1 MTLLGQVSG
10 AMLFAML
17 AFGPA
22 GAAGLAPPPAVTF
35 PELDPAF
42 SAVREQAFELTKSGT
57 AADVRPLLAEYE
69 RLVRD
74 KHGDESREY
83 LDMLIDSAALASLAD
98 DVDEALS
105 RSRRAVA
112 IARLNAVSFLAYNS
126 FLDVRVRIEDQQSA
140 FRQFVG
146 LASFFR
152 DRVPDPA
159 ALDDEAFRVM
169 QMATLDR
176 TALVWWSRHA
186 APSLGDDELSQRV
199 RFLFWMADM
208 AEPVRRM
215 AEKAGRLLPDF
226 QAAGLVTP
234 DDIAYAN
241 NLIDLVNTLPAT
253 IGVPTVELADHA
265 LPAISGLAEVK
276 ARLGPHDAYVAFFG
290 DENGWM
296 HVFAVTERGH
306 LFVPL
311 DIIAANLFEAVPQ
324 LRAHMG
330 VPAAR
335 SAVAIAPARDD
346 ARMLADAHALYRDLF
361 GPIETIIAS
370 RTRLF
375 ISADADLVK
384 FPFEALVTRA
394 PDAGTTP
401 ASAEWLVRRHAI
413 ALLPALPALMS
424 ETAAAGGDPPSLL
437 AYADPDYAALAGT
450 DLDRYATADISKLEP
465 LPESASE
472 AQRIAATF
480 GAGRSALRLA
490 GEATEPHL
498 LEDSLSGLMEKADV
512 LLFATHGLLPGE
524 TEETLQ
530 PSLAL
535 TPHPGLRAP
544 NLFGDLPGFIESD
557 GMLTATE
564 ISGLKTRA
572 RLVILS
578 ACNTATGSDRD
589 LEGYS
594 GLARGF
600 LAAGAR
606 GVLVTHWPVNSEAAV
621 KLTTGLFAQ
630 QSGLVSER
638 LREAALALIAAGG
651 ESAHPRYWAP
661 FSYYGDPWTELGV
674 RPAATP

>member
-1 MTLLGQVSG
+1 MKLWGHVLPALLLAV
-10 AMLFAML
+10 L

-22 GAAGLAPPPAVTF
+22 GAAALTPPSAATF
-35 PELDPAF
+35 PALDPAF
-42 SAVREQAFELTKSGT
+42 SGVRQQAFDLAGSGP
-57 AADVRPLLAEYE
+57 AEIVRPLLARYE
-69 RLVRD
+69 RLVGAA
-74 KHGDESREY
+74 HGEHSREF
-83 LDMLIDSAALASLAD
+83 LDMLIDSAALAMIAD
-98 DVDEALS
+98 DADEALA

-112 IARLNAVSFLAYNS
+112 IARLNAVSFLAYS
-126 FLDVRVRIEDQQSA
+126 SYLDVRIRIGDQQSA

-146 LASFFR
+146 LASHFH

-169 QMATLDR
+169 QMAALDR
-176 TALVWWSRHA
+176 SALVWWSRHA
-186 APSLGDDELSQRV
+186 GPRLGDDELSGRV
-199 RFLFWMADM
+199 RLVFWMADM
-208 AEPVRRM
+208 AEPVRLM
-215 AEKAGRLLPDF
+215 AEKAGHLLPDLI
-226 QAAGLVTP
+226 AAGLVTQ
-234 DDIAYAN
+234 DHIDHADR
-241 NLIDLVNTLPAT
+241 LIDMVNGFPEAIGPPTL
-253 IGVPTVELADHA
+253 ERADRA
-265 LPAISGLAEVK
+265 LPAISSLSEVK
-276 ARLGPHDAYVAFFG
+276 ARLGPRDAYVAFFG
-290 DENGWM
+290 DENGSM
-296 HVFAVTERGH
+296 HVFAVTDRGH

-311 DIIAANLFEAVPQ
+311 DIIAAQLFDAVPL

-335 SAVAIAPARDD
+335 SAMAIAPARDD

-361 GPIETIIAS
+361 GPVEKIIGS

-375 ISADADLVK
+375 ISADAELVK
-384 FPFEALVTRA
+384 FPFEALVVRK

-401 ASAEWLVRRHAI
+401 ATAEWMVRRHAI
-413 ALLPALPALMS
+413 ALLPALPALM
-424 ETAAAGGDPPSLL
+424 AAPAADVDGPPSLL

-450 DLDRYATADISKLEP
+450 VHDRHATADVSKLEP

-472 AQRIAATF
+472 AQRIAAAF
-480 GAGRSALRLA
+480 GAGRATLRLGDA
-490 GEATEPHL
+490 ATEPRL
-498 LEDSLSGLMEKADV
+498 LEDSLSGVLEQADV

-535 TPHPGLRAP
+535 TPHPGLRVP
-544 NLFGDLPGFIESD
+544 NLLSGLPGFIESD

-564 ISGLKTRA
+564 ISGLKTNA

-578 ACNTATGSDRD
+578 ACNTATGGDRD

-600 LAAGAR
+600 IAAGAR

-630 QSGLVSER
+630 DFGLVSER
-638 LREAALALIAAGG
+638 LRQAALALIAEGG

-661 FSYYGDPWTELGV
+661 FSYYGDPWTEIRL
-674 RPAATP
+674 RPAPTP